1 MCIAGDCSLV
11 ACIPLTP
18 RHLNRPPHPA
28 LSPQGTVAIFAVC
41 DSLGAQLREAGLGIR
56 RTGQAS
62 FADLLADQGPET
74 ALDALDA
81 LADWSGFERIVAH
94 LRQANGPGKPGHA
107 PLLMFKALV
116 LASLYG
122 LSDRQLELA
131 IRDRLSFRRFLGLS
145 LSDAAPDHT
154 VICRFRNALVGEGL
168 MERLFAELDRQ
179 LEAAGLMVK
188 KGTMLDATLV
198 ATAAARPAKAGETP
212 RDPDAAFARR
222 EGKAGSTYGYKAHV
236 GVDEGSGLIRVAAAT
251 PANINDTVPAYQLIR
266 GYERAVLGD
275 AAYHTH
281 ARQRMLEARGQA
293 CLLMRRANK
302 HHALSDAEKAFN
314 RQIAR
319 RRWAVETT
327 FATLKRWMGLSAI
340 RYVGLARASGQ
351 IVMAAL
357 AFNLKRWSAIAA

>member
-1 MCIAGDCSLV
+1 M
-11 ACIPLTP
+11 
-18 RHLNRPPHPA
+18 
-28 LSPQGTVAIFAVC
+28 
-41 DSLGAQLREAGLGIR
+41 GIR

-74 ALDALDA
+74 ALDDLDA
-81 LADWSGFERIVAH
+81 LAGWSGFEALVSH
-94 LRQANGPGKPGHA
+94 LRQADGPGKPGHA
-107 PLLMFKALV
+107 PLLLFKALV

-145 LSDAAPDHT
+145 LADSAPDHT
-154 VICRFRNALVGEGL
+154 VICRFRNLLVAEGL
-168 MERLFAELDRQ
+168 MEKLFAELDRQ

-198 ATAAARPAKAGETP
+198 ATGAARPARAGDIP
-212 RDPDAAFARR
+212 RDPDAAFAKR

-236 GVDEGSGLIRVAAAT
+236 GVDEGSGLIRAVVAT
-251 PANINDTVPAYQLIR
+251 PANINDTVPADQLIR
-266 GYERAVLGD
+266 GDEAEVLGD

-281 ARQRMLEARGQA
+281 ARERMLGARGQA
-293 CLLMRRANK
+293 SLLMRRANK
-302 HHALSDAEKAFN
+302 HHALSAEHKAFN
-314 RQIAR
+314 RAVSK

-327 FATLKRWMGLSAI
+327 FATLKRWMGLGTI
-340 RYVGLARASGQ
+340 RYLGLQRATGQ

-357 AFNLKRWSAIAA
+357 TFNLKRWTVLAA

>member
-1 MCIAGDCSLV
+1 M
-11 ACIPLTP
+11 
-18 RHLNRPPHPA
+18 
-28 LSPQGTVAIFAVC
+28 
-41 DSLGAQLREAGLGIR
+41 GIR

-62 FADLLADQGPET
+62 FADLMADQGPET
-74 ALDALDA
+74 ALDDLNT
-81 LADWSGFERIVAH
+81 LASWSGFEGLVSH
-94 LRQANGPGKPGHA
+94 LRQAEGPGKPGHA

-145 LSDAAPDHT
+145 LADSAPDHT

-168 MERLFAELDRQ
+168 MEKLFAELDRQ

-188 KGTMLDATLV
+188 KGMMLDATLV

-222 EGKAGSTYGYKAHV
+222 EGKAGSTYGYKTHV
-236 GVDEGSGLIRVAAAT
+236 GVDEGSGLIRSVIAT
-251 PANINDTVPAYQLIR
+251 PANINDTVPADQLIR
-266 GYERAVLGD
+266 GDEAEVLGD

-281 ARQRMLEARGQA
+281 ARERMLEARGQA

-302 HHALSDAEKAFN
+302 HHALGEAHKAFN
-314 RQIAR
+314 RTVSK

-327 FATLKRWMGLSAI
+327 FATLKRWMGLRAI
-340 RYVGLARASGQ
+340 RYVGLPRATGQ

-357 AFNLKRWSAIAA
+357 AFNLKRWTSLKA

>member
-1 MCIAGDCSLV
+1 M
-11 ACIPLTP
+11 
-18 RHLNRPPHPA
+18 
-28 LSPQGTVAIFAVC
+28 
-41 DSLGAQLREAGLGIR
+41 GIR

-74 ALDALDA
+74 ALDELNA
-81 LADWSGFERIVAH
+81 LAGWSGFEALVAH
-94 LRQANGPGKPGHA
+94 LRQTEGPGKPGHA

-145 LSDAAPDHT
+145 LADAVPDHT
-154 VICRFRNALVGEGL
+154 VLCRFRNVLVAEEL
-168 MERLFAELDRQ
+168 LEKLFAELDRQ
-179 LEAAGLMVK
+179 LEAAGLMMK

-198 ATAAARPAKAGETP
+198 ATGAARPARKGEAP
-212 RDPDAAFARR
+212 RDPDAAFAKR
-222 EGKAGSTYGYKAHV
+222 EGRAGSTYGYKAHV
-236 GVDEGSGLIRVAAAT
+236 GVDEGSGLIRSVAAT
-251 PANINDTVPAYQLIR
+251 PANVNDTVPADQLIR
-266 GYERAVLGD
+266 GDEAEVLGD

-281 ARQRMLEARGQA
+281 TRQRMLEMRGQA

-302 HHALSDAEKAFN
+302 HHGLSEAEKAFN
-314 RQIAR
+314 RAVSR

-327 FATLKRWMGLSAI
+327 FATLKRWMGLGAI
-340 RYVGLARASGQ
+340 RYVGLARARGQ

-357 AFNLKRWSAIAA
+357 AFNLKRWTAIAA

>member
-1 MCIAGDCSLV
+1 M
-11 ACIPLTP
+11 
-18 RHLNRPPHPA
+18 
-28 LSPQGTVAIFAVC
+28 
-41 DSLGAQLREAGLGIR
+41 GIR

-62 FADLLADQGPET
+62 FADLMADQGPET
-74 ALDALDA
+74 ALDDLNA
-81 LADWSGFERIVAH
+81 LASWSDFEGLVVH
-94 LRQANGPGKPGHA
+94 LRQAEGPGKPGHA
-107 PLLMFKALV
+107 PLLLFKALV

-145 LSDAAPDHT
+145 LADSAPDHT
-154 VICRFRNALVGEGL
+154 VICRFRNALVAEGL
-168 MERLFAELDRQ
+168 MEKLFAELDRQ

-198 ATAAARPAKAGETP
+198 ATGAARPARVGEDP

-236 GVDEGSGLIRVAAAT
+236 GVDEGSGLIRSVIAT
-251 PANINDTVPAYQLIR
+251 PANINDTVPADQLIR
-266 GYERAVLGD
+266 GDEAEVLGD

-281 ARQRMLEARGQA
+281 ARERMLEARGQA

-302 HHALSDAEKAFN
+302 HHALSEAHKAFN
-314 RQIAR
+314 RTVSK

-327 FATLKRWMGLSAI
+327 FATLKRWMGLRAI
-340 RYVGLARASGQ
+340 RYVGLPRATGQ

-357 AFNLKRWSAIAA
+357 AFNLKRWTVLAA